1 MELFTNKFVKR
12 WNKGRL
18 DDMFYTGLSEQ
29 VLDQT
34 KRTRHQWGF
43 VKKLNDSEQMQLAS
57 TKDSVSVATRK
68 TDLLQ
73 QPSAR
78 SAPRPAE
85 STSSHKRER
94 DAPSSRDDDDDF
106 EQRRNRHK
114 MERKSHRSRHDE
126 VLDEL
131 VPRETGREAML
142 EKRRQVGQKMHG
154 AARDRDANRD
164 GLDLSEDF
172 LMGSSGSSDLKQR
185 IARREQTRDR
195 RANERQ
201 EKLATYAVRDS
212 GAKASSLDSDG
223 NMALAAAVGE

>member
-1 MELFTNKFVKR
+1 MELFADKFVKR

-43 VKKLNDSEQMQLAS
+43 VNKLNDSEQMQLAS
-57 TKDSVSVATRK
+57 AKDSVSVSTRK

-73 QPSAR
+73 QPATR
-78 SAPRPAE
+78 RAAGE

-94 DAPSSRDDDDDF
+94 DSRDNEDDY
-106 EQRRNRHK
+106 EQRRNHRK
-114 MERKSHRSRHDE
+114 MERKSHRSRHEE

-142 EKRRQVGQKMHG
+142 EKRRQVGQKLHG

-185 IARREQTRDR
+185 LARREQSRDKK
-195 RANERQ
+195 ANERQ
-201 EKLATYAVRDS
+201 EKLATYAVCDDS
-212 GAKASSLDSDG
+212 LLYW
-223 NMALAAAVGE
+223 ALEI

>member
-1 MELFTNKFVKR
+1 MELFTDKFVKR

-18 DDMFYTGLSEQ
+18 ADMFYTGLSEQ

-57 TKDSVSVATRK
+57 AKDSVSVATRK

-78 SAPRPAE
+78 GPSRSDEAA
-85 STSSHKRER
+85 TNSHKRER
-94 DAPSSRDDDDDF
+94 DAAPNRDNDDDDYK
-106 EQRRNRHK
+106 QRRSRRK
-114 MERKSHRSRHDE
+114 TERKSHRNRHDE

-185 IARREQTRDR
+185 IARREQTRDK

-201 EKLATYAVRDS
+201 EKLATYAVRVS
-212 GAKASSLDSDG
+212 GADTASLDSDDD
-223 NMALAAAVGE
+223 NMFLLL